1 MGGQQ
6 GHLAERVSAYFA
18 TRSQQP
24 YQPWHVAISIA
35 CGATVEL
42 VIIPGTIVM
51 VGKWLDQ
58 LLELGAI
65 MPNPLS
71 RYVGG
76 LLILAGFVWLGWSI
90 TWQHWHG
97 RGTPL
102 PLIPTRVL
110 LTTGPYSSCR
120 NPMAFGA
127 ILWLSGLA
135 IVVNSPSALIGG
147 VGLFAA
153 ILLLYIHLIEE
164 RELAIRFG
172 KKYEQ
177 YRRRTPLLIPRFLR

>member
-6 GHLAERVSAYFA
+6 GNLAARISTYFA
-18 TRSQQP
+18 KRSQQP
-24 YQPWHVAISIA
+24 YQPWQVVISIA

-51 VGKWLDQ
+51 GGKWLDQ
-58 LLELGAI
+58 VLGLAI
-65 MPNPLS
+65 MPNPLT

-76 LLILAGFVWLGWSI
+76 LLILAGFLWLGWSI
-90 TWQHWHG
+90 IWQHWHG

-102 PLIPTRVL
+102 PLVPTRVL
-110 LTTGPYSSCR
+110 LTTGPYRYCR

-135 IVVNSPSALIGG
+135 IAVNSPSALIGG

-153 ILLLYIHLIEE
+153 GLLLYIHLIEE
-164 RELAIRFG
+164 RELAIRFR
-172 KKYEQ
+172 KEYEQ
-177 YRRRTPLLIPRFLR
+177 YRRRTPLLIPRLLR